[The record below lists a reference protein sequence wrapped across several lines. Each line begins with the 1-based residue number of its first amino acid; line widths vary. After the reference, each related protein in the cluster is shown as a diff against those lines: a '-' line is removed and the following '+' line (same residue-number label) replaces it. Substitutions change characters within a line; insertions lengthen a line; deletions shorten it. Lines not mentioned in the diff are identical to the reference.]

1 MVIVSNA
8 PLVAISLDIHV
19 MHSGTPNRR
28 IRTGTLHGRVV
39 CGSWEGSICAVVVPI
54 AQAYEP
60 IFLEEG
66 AEPSLPEKNIKILR

>member
-1 MVIVSNA
+1 MEEWSVEV
-8 PLVAISLDIHV
+8 
-19 MHSGTPNRR
+19 
-28 IRTGTLHGRVV
+28 GREV
-39 CGSWEGSICAVVVPI
+39 CAVVVPI